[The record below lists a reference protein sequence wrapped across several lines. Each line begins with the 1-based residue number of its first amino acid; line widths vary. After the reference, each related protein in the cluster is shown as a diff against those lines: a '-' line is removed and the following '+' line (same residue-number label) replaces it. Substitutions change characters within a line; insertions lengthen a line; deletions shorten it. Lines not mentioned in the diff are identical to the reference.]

1 MQTDLMLEG
10 TISTSTVNTREN
22 QVSAEHIEKI
32 ILIHKPYVTRSLL
45 TKEVVEHQGGEGVR
59 RVEIQRQARQRGCQD
74 LGGRTLC
81 IISCGSN
88 FITYNVISWKNIKTL
103 KNQFFAIGH
112 SGLVIF

>member
-22 QVSAEHIEKI
+22 QVSAGHIEKI
-32 ILIHKPYVTRSLL
+32 ILIHKPYVTSSLL
-45 TKEVVEHQGGEGVR
+45 TKEVVEHQRGKGVR

-88 FITYNVISWKNIKTL
+88 FRSSESLFNIFGMTSYQPSL
-103 KNQFFAIGH
+103 DA
-112 SGLVIF
+112 